1 MNRTAS
7 LYILL
12 AFTILIWGNSFIVV
26 DIAIR
31 DGSSPV
37 LIGMGRLLLASGIF
51 GMYVIRKRPKA
62 PAGKDLWRF
71 GYLAF
76 VGIGVY
82 YVLQYYGVKLAGP
95 AITAIL
101 VTLLSPL
108 MIFLMSFFKFNE
120 RLSTRQGMGVATAV
134 IGAFLVITRGTLSF
148 VSNWTN
154 LLGGL
159 FGAVCAI
166 LWALY
171 TVGGKTVL
179 KTHDALPSTAYLT
192 LIGTLMMVPF
202 AVVDAKLNHPVVTF
216 SFFVAVAYLGVLCT
230 VVGHF
235 LWFRVLGE
243 LTASSTGSFLFLEP
257 VVTVA
262 FAWIILGQWIG
273 WTACFGGLLVLMGV
287 ALISRG

>member
-1 MNRTAS
+1 MNRTTS

-51 GMYVIRKRPKA
+51 GMYIIRKRPKA

-95 AITAIL
+95 SITAIL
-101 VTLLSPL
+101 VTLLSPI
-108 MIFLMSFFKFNE
+108 MIFLLSSLRLNE
-120 RLSTRQGMGVATAV
+120 RLMKEQAVGISVAA
-134 IGAFLVITRGTLSF
+134 IGSFLVITGGNLSF
-148 VSNWTN
+148 ESNQWT
-154 LLGGL
+154 LVGGL
-159 FGAVCAI
+159 LGAVCAFF
-166 LWALY
+166 WALY
-171 TVGGKTVL
+171 TVGGKMIL
-179 KTHDALPSTAYLT
+179 ERHRALPSTAYLT
-192 LIGTLMMVPF
+192 IMGTLMMAPF
-202 AVVDAKLNHPVVTF
+202 AVVDAKFNSPVLT
-216 SFFVAVAYLGVLCT
+216 SSYFFAVLYLGVLCT

-243 LTASSTGSFLFLEP
+243 LTASSTGSSLFLEP
-257 VVTVA
+257 VVTVF
-262 FAWIILGQWIG
+262 FAWIILGQGIG
-273 WTACFGGLLVLMGV
+273 WAACMGGVLVVAGV
-287 ALISRG
+287 VLVSRR